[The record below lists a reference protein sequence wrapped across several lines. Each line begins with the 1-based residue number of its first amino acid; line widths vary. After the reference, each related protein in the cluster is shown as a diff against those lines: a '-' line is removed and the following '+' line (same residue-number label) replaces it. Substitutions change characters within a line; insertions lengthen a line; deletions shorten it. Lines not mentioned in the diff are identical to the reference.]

1 MEIYETRY
9 KAKKAATGDDVVVK
23 VEGGYTVMSAS
34 DYQIWK
40 KQK

>member
-9 KAKKAATGDDVVVK
+9 KAKKAATSDDVVVK
-23 VEGGYTVMSAS
+23 IEGGYTVMSAS

-40 KQK
+40 MQK

>member
-1 MEIYETRY
+1 MKIYETRY

-34 DYQIWK
+34 DYQVWK
-40 KQK
+40 RQK